1 MAQQLAKWFPAC
13 SRKPFSIPCCSRGEH
28 YRDRSVKLLAPGE
41 QSRGRVLIV
50 LAMSEQVGENST
62 PEPLQCSPGEQPRPA
77 TREKWPTE

>member
-1 MAQQLAKWFPAC
+1 MVPGVLAEAVLDPL
-13 SRKPFSIPCCSRGEH
+13 
-28 YRDRSVKLLAPGE
+28 LLARRALQGSLRQAARPSE